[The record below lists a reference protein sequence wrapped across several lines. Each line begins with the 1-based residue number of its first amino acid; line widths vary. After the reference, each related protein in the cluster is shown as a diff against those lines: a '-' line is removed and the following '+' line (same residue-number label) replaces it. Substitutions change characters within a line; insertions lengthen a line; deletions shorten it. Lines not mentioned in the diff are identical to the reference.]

1 MGRKDSGRRITPV
14 KKQRQ
19 CLVHWR
25 SIQIKL
31 GPRMNS
37 PEKTDTSAE
46 KNWADLLSDI
56 IAGALNFTIAMMLFV
71 MCAVTVW
78 QVFARYVLNDASSW
92 SEEVARI
99 MMTYMALI
107 GSAVVIKTGG
117 HVTVTVLLDRV
128 NSTVLK
134 WILLLRDL
142 FMLFTLGIVAWTG
155 FEFAQLNAVQLS
167 AAMDIPM
174 IYIYAALWIGSGL
187 MILMLV
193 LARFS
198 PTNVNWTAQADGFE

>member
-1 MGRKDSGRRITPV
+1 MIEPV
-14 KKQRQ
+14 TSTRQ
-19 CLVHWR
+19 
-25 SIQIKL
+25 I
-31 GPRMNS
+31 
-37 PEKTDTSAE
+37 E
-46 KNWADLLSDI
+46 KNWADRLSDK
-56 IAGALNFTIAMMLFV
+56 IAVVLNFMIASMLFV

-128 NSTVLK
+128 NPGVLK
-134 WILLLRDL
+134 WLLILRDL
-142 FMLFTLGIVAWTG
+142 FMLFTLVVVAWSG
-155 FEFAQLNAVQLS
+155 FGFAQMNAVQLS
-167 AAMDIPM
+167 AAMDLPM
-174 IYIYAALWIGSGL
+174 VYIYAALWLGAGL

-193 LARFS
+193 LARLS
-198 PTNVNWTAQADGFE
+198 RTNVNWTAEADGFE

>member
-1 MGRKDSGRRITPV
+1 MLTEDTPNAP
-14 KKQRQ
+14 
-19 CLVHWR
+19 
-25 SIQIKL
+25 I
-31 GPRMNS
+31 
-37 PEKTDTSAE
+37 D
-46 KNWADLLSDI
+46 KNWADRLSDG
-56 IAGALNFTIAMMLFV
+56 IAVVLNFVIASMLFV

-78 QVFARYVLNDASSW
+78 QVFSRYVLNDASSW

-128 NSTVLK
+128 SPGILK
-134 WILLLRDL
+134 WLLIFRDL
-142 FMLFTLGIVAWTG
+142 FMLFTLIIVGWSG
-155 FEFAQLNAVQLS
+155 FGFAQMNAVQLS
-167 AAMDIPM
+167 AAMDLPM
-174 IYIYAALWIGSGL
+174 IYVYAALWLGSGL

-198 PTNVNWTAQADGFE
+198 RTNVNWTAQADGFE

>member
-1 MGRKDSGRRITPV
+1 
-14 KKQRQ
+14 
-19 CLVHWR
+19 
-25 SIQIKL
+25 
-31 GPRMNS
+31 MNS

-56 IAGALNFTIAMMLFV
+56 IASVLNFTIAMMLFV

-134 WILLLRDL
+134 WILVLRDL
-142 FMLFTLGIVAWTG
+142 FMLFTLLVVAWTG
-155 FEFAQLNAVQLS
+155 FEFAKLNAVQLS
-167 AAMDIPM
+167 AAMDVPM

-198 PTNVNWTAQADGFE
+198 RTNVNWTAQADGFE

>member
-1 MGRKDSGRRITPV
+1 MLTEDTPNAP
-14 KKQRQ
+14 
-19 CLVHWR
+19 
-25 SIQIKL
+25 I
-31 GPRMNS
+31 
-37 PEKTDTSAE
+37 D
-46 KNWADLLSDI
+46 KNWADRLSDG
-56 IAGALNFTIAMMLFV
+56 IAVVLNFVIAPMLFV

-78 QVFARYVLNDASSW
+78 QVFSRYVLNDASSW

-128 NSTVLK
+128 SPGILK
-134 WILLLRDL
+134 WLLIFRDL
-142 FMLFTLGIVAWTG
+142 FMLFTLIIVGWSG
-155 FEFAQLNAVQLS
+155 FGFAQMNAVQLS
-167 AAMDIPM
+167 AAMDLPM
-174 IYIYAALWIGSGL
+174 IYVYAALWLGSGL

-198 PTNVNWTAQADGFE
+198 RTNVNWTAQADGFE